1 MRMKDKVAIV
11 AGAAWGGIGA
21 ASALRLAQEGAQ
33 VVVNTLSREA
43 KLTETVERIQ
53 EAGGKAV
60 PIMGDIGD
68 EETWR
73 KLIDTALEHF
83 GKVTTLVHNA
93 AGLRRGSFRWPPPRV
108 ADYSREQWAQGVEAI
123 LGGPRLGAQYCIPEM
138 IRGGGGSIRR
148 TSIRASAA
156 SASF

>member
-43 KLTETVERIQ
+43 KLAETVERIQ

-83 GKVTTLVHNA
+83 GKEA
-93 AGLRRGSFRWPPPRV
+93 AIPTAIFVFVCIITASV
-108 ADYSREQWAQGVEAI
+108 AAELWQRKDNLSGQK
-123 LGGPRLGAQYCIPEM
+123 
-138 IRGGGGSIRR
+138 S
-148 TSIRASAA
+148 
-156 SASF
+156 